1 MAGVARWI
9 NNKYLFRV
17 ANNNISHICTLFW
30 VEALISTGLCGFV
43 ICKGFRVSIMNKKPQ
58 HPLCVAPF
66 CRGKKSMRNRL
77 SSLFLG
83 PKFFDAPAASGT
95 QKAFICKV
103 SFVERERKRRKCGN
117 RRSLENQHFFF
128 FLGSRLEMDWP
139 ALKKEGTFID
149 IYERAENDAGFQ
161 TDHVPCLI
169 RVA

>member
-17 ANNNISHICTLFW
+17 ANNNISHIFTLFW

-66 CRGKKSMRNRL
+66 LSWKKSMRNRL

-103 SFVERERKRRKCGN
+103 SFVEREKKRRKCGN
-117 RRSLENQHFFF
+117 RRSLENQHFFS
-128 FLGSRLEMDWP
+128 FLAPD
-139 ALKKEGTFID
+139 LKW
-149 IYERAENDAGFQ
+149 
-161 TDHVPCLI
+161 TDRPWKKRGPSLI
-169 RVA
+169 STRGQKMMLDFKLTMSHAWYA